1 MNKLPPV
8 QWLRSFEAAARHLSF
23 TQAASELH
31 VTQSSVSQQV
41 KLLENH
47 LGESLFIR
55 RVRSLELSEAGRL
68 YLPWVQQAFETL
80 EQGTRMFTG
89 KNHRKSVTVRANIAF
104 ITFWLAPRL
113 AGFCQQHPDIQIS
126 LTTMIWQREYGL
138 GEEDHVEIR
147 FGKGDWQSE
156 HIYALPSQVCFPV
169 CTPEIASQLLNP
181 ADIFNFTRWET
192 QGSADRW
199 ESWLSYAGYEAQGSQ
214 PVHSTSTFVVSM
226 DMARRGLGI
235 ALGHPLVCADLLASG
250 ELVKPFDIDM
260 PMEEN
265 YYLLSPTDNRGNAS
279 GRRFCDWVKTFFTTS
294 DSN

>member
-80 EQGTRMFTG
+80 RQGTELFTG
-89 KNHRKSVTVRANIAF
+89 KDHQQAITVRANIAF

-113 AGFCQQHPDIQIS
+113 PDFYQRYPDIQTS
-126 LTTMIWQREYGL
+126 LTTMIWQRDYGL

-147 FGKGDWQSE
+147 FGKGDWPVD
-156 HIYALPSQVCFPV
+156 ALYPFPRQTCFPV
-169 CTPEIASQLLNP
+169 CTPEIAAQLNTP
-181 ADIFNFTRWET
+181 ADIFSFTRWET

-199 ESWLSYAGYEAQGSQ
+199 ENWLSYAGCEARGSQ

-250 ELVKPFDIDM
+250 ELVKPFDINM

-265 YYLLSPTDNRGNAS
+265 YYLLSPADTDRNAS
-279 GRRFCDWVKTFFTTS
+279 GRIFCDWVKAFFP
-294 DSN
+294 DAE